1 MAYAALVS
9 LNQAIDMILNRD
21 MYFLYAGAREE
32 ITSIRQHAND
42 LISLLENFP
51 ERANRV
57 KTKIRDLANEAEYL
71 IDEFMWE
78 RFRKGW
84 FFFWLLK
91 GMSTVIY
98 GLKLKRVRDE
108 IRSIAVNM
116 MDDQLSDIPAAS
128 SSRLAARGRN
138 DEVMG
143 LDTDVLEIKNRLC
156 GESSKLEIIPIVG
169 MGGIGKTTLA
179 RKAYDDQLIVE
190 KFHIRVFV
198 QVSQDYNEKEFLT
211 NLLASIEYSIEQM
224 SGQKCES
231 GIAENEYNESKIM
244 ENVYK
249 NLKGRRY
256 VIVMDDVWSTKA
268 WDDVRCI
275 FPDDNNG
282 SRIILT
288 TRLSDIAA
296 DVSSG
301 SPLHQMKFMD
311 ENHSWNLL
319 KQKVFGNGEDCP
331 PELEDTG
338 KAIARGCSGLPLAV
352 VLVAGILST
361 VDRTRASWEEIAKKV
376 NTVADGQIYEILSLS
391 YKHLP
396 HHLRPCFLFMAAI
409 PEDHSIR
416 VSRLIKLWV
425 AEGFLKGQGLEEKAE
440 EYVEDLV
447 KRSLVLVTSWK
458 SNGKIKS
465 CSLHDLVRDMCIRKA
480 EEEKFLLTDRYVLIK
495 ATKHERRISFGH
507 NAGVTRTSI
516 VCHRTTHTILCFGTL
531 GQSFLAF
538 LLSFGLL
545 RVLDG
550 MHCKNMF
557 IPHQLFELH
566 HLKYLALGFTFVI
579 TSAISNLHNLQTLII
594 GHEAGFSEQAPLSA
608 YLPPEI
614 WRMPQL
620 RHLVCYDS
628 FMLPDPNPADGPTP
642 LPLENLQTLMFV
654 RSFGCSKR
662 IVQMLPNLKKL
673 GLVYF
678 EHMVHHLLHNLEDV
692 HQLEKLKIIAQG
704 LFSWEGR
711 INPVFPSSLK
721 KLTLD
726 GGRLPW
732 KDMSI
737 VGGLPHLQVL
747 KLFNGACDGDT
758 WETANG
764 EFQQL
769 QYLHIRGSN
778 LKDWNTES
786 DHFPKLKRLVLYRCW
801 NLTGIPNSMGD
812 ISTLE
817 EVTVDAQNQ
826 SLMNSAL
833 EMLEE
838 QRNNGND
845 VFRLYTLKRR
855 R

>member
-21 MYFLYAGAREE
+21 TYFLYAGEREK

-42 LISLLENFP
+42 LISVLENFP

-57 KTKIRDLANEAEYL
+57 ETKIRDLANEAEYL
-71 IDEFMWE
+71 IEVFMCE
-78 RFRKGW
+78 GFRMGW

-91 GMSTVIY
+91 GMRTVMY
-98 GLKLKRVRDE
+98 ALMLKRVRDE
-108 IRSIAVNM
+108 ICLIAVNM

-128 SSRLAARGRN
+128 SSRVAARGKN
-138 DEVMG
+138 DAVMG
-143 LDTDVLEIKNRLC
+143 LDDDVLAIKSRVR

-179 RKAYDDQLIVE
+179 RKAYDDRLTMEYFDI
-190 KFHIRVFV
+190 HVFV
-198 QVSQDYNEKEFLT
+198 QVSQDYSEKEFLT

-256 VIVMDDVWSTKA
+256 LIVMDDVWSTKA

-311 ENHSWNLL
+311 EYHSWNLL

-338 KAIARGCSGLPLAV
+338 KVIARGCSGLPLAV

-361 VDRTRASWEEIAKKV
+361 VDKTRASWEEIANKV
-376 NTVADGQIYEILSLS
+376 NTVVDGQIDEILSLS

-396 HHLRPCFLFMAAI
+396 HHLRPCFLFMAAF
-409 PEDHSIR
+409 PEDYTIR

-425 AEGFLKGQGLEEKAE
+425 AEGFLKGQNLEEKAE

-447 KRSLVLVTSWK
+447 KRSLVLVSRWK
-458 SNGKIKS
+458 RNGKIKS

-480 EEEKFLLTDRYVLIK
+480 EEEKFLLTDRYVRIK

-507 NAGVTRTSI
+507 SAAM
-516 VCHRTTHTILCFGTL
+516 VCHRTTHTILCFATL
-531 GQSFLAF
+531 DQSFLAF
-538 LLSFGLL
+538 LLGFGLL

-594 GHEAGFSEQAPLSA
+594 GPKARFSEQAPLSA

-614 WRMPQL
+614 WRMLQL

-628 FMLPDPNPADGPTP
+628 FMLPDPADGPTP
-642 LPLENLQTLMFV
+642 LPLENLQTLLFV

-678 EHMVHHLLHNLEDV
+678 EHMVHHLLHNLEDL

-711 INPVFPSSLK
+711 TNPVFPSSLK

-732 KDMSI
+732 EDMSI
-737 VGGLPHLQVL
+737 VGGLSNLQVL
-747 KLFNGACDGDT
+747 KLYNGACDGDT
-758 WETANG
+758 WETAYG

-769 QYLHIRGSN
+769 QFLLIRGSN

-786 DHFPKLKRLVLYRCW
+786 DHFPKLKRLVLHRCW
-801 NLTGIPNSMGD
+801 NLSGIPD

-817 EVTVDAQNQ
+817 KVSVDAQNQ
-826 SLMNSAL
+826 SLMKSAE

-838 QRNNGND
+838 QRDYGND
-845 VFRLYTLKRR
+845 VFQLYYINRR

>member
-21 MYFLYAGAREE
+21 KYFLYAGEREK

-42 LISLLENFP
+42 LISRLENFP

-57 KTKIRDLANEAEYL
+57 ETKIRDLANEAEYL

-98 GLKLKRVRDE
+98 ELKLKRVRDE
-108 IRSIAVNM
+108 ICSIAVNM
-116 MDDQLSDIPAAS
+116 MDDQLSDTPAAS
-128 SSRLAARGRN
+128 SSRLAARGKN
-138 DEVMG
+138 DAVMG
-143 LDTDVLEIKNRLC
+143 LDDDVLEIKRRLC
-156 GESSKLEIIPIVG
+156 GKSSKLEIIPIVG

-179 RKAYDDQLIVE
+179 RKAYDDPSTMDYFDI
-190 KFHIRVFV
+190 HVFV
-198 QVSQDYNEKEFLT
+198 QVSQDYSEKEFLT

-231 GIAENEYNESKIM
+231 GSRRYLGTDVRTEVHKS
-244 ENVYK
+244 
-249 NLKGRRY
+249 LKGRRY
-256 VIVMDDVWSTKA
+256 LIVMDDVWSTKA

-311 ENHSWNLL
+311 EYHSWNLL
-319 KQKVFGNGEDCP
+319 KQKVFVNGEDCP

-338 KAIARGCSGLPLAV
+338 KAIARDCSGLPLAV

-376 NTVADGQIYEILSLS
+376 NTVADGQIDEILSLS

-396 HHLRPCFLFMAAI
+396 HHLRPCFLFMAAF
-409 PEDHSIR
+409 PEDHTVR

-425 AEGFLKGQGLEEKAE
+425 AEGFLKGQSLEEKAE

-447 KRSLVLVTSWK
+447 KKSLVLVTSWK

-465 CSLHDLVRDMCIRKA
+465 CSLHDLVRNMCIRKGR
-480 EEEKFLLTDRYVLIK
+480 EEKFLLTDRYALIN
-495 ATKHERRISFGH
+495 ATAHRRISVGH
-507 NAGVTRTSI
+507 NADVTRTSL
-516 VCHRTTHTILCFGTL
+516 VCRPTTHTILCFRTL

-538 LLSFGLL
+538 LLRFGLL
-545 RVLDG
+545 RVLSV
-550 MHCKNMF
+550 MRCKNMF
-557 IPHQLFELH
+557 IPHQLFELY

-579 TSAISNLHNLQTLII
+579 PSAISNLHNLQTLII
-594 GHEAGFSEQAPLSA
+594 GPKVRFSEQAPLSA

-628 FMLPDPNPADGPTP
+628 FMLLDPNPADGPTP
-642 LPLENLQTLMFV
+642 LPLENLQTLLFV

-662 IVQMLPNLKKL
+662 IVQMLPNLKKM

-678 EHMVHHLLHNLEDV
+678 EHMVHHLLHNLEDL

-704 LFSWEGR
+704 LFCWEGR

-737 VGGLPHLQVL
+737 VGGLPNLQVL
-747 KLFNGACDGDT
+747 KLYNGACDGDT
-758 WETANG
+758 WETADG

-769 QYLHIRGSN
+769 QYLLIWGSN

-786 DHFPKLKRLVLYRCW
+786 DHFPKLKRLVLNRCW
-801 NLTGIPNSMGD
+801 NLTAIPNSIGD

-817 EVTVDAQNQ
+817 MVTVDAQNQ

-833 EMLEE
+833 EMLKE
-838 QRNNGND
+838 QRDYGND
-845 VFRLYTLKRR
+845 EFQLYSINRR

>member
-9 LNQAIDMILNRD
+9 LNQSIDMILNRD
-21 MYFLYAGAREE
+21 KYFLYAGERDK

-57 KTKIRDLANEAEYL
+57 ETKIRDLANEAEYL
-71 IDEFMWE
+71 IDVFMCE
-78 RFRKGW
+78 RFRLGW
-84 FFFWLLK
+84 FFFWLFRK
-91 GMSTVIY
+91 GWLCRKGWLVRYEMR
-98 GLKLKRVRDE
+98 LKRVRDK
-108 IRSIAVNM
+108 ICSIAVNM

-128 SSRLAARGRN
+128 SSRLAARGKN
-138 DEVMG
+138 DAVMG
-143 LDTDVLEIKNRLC
+143 LDDDVLAIKSRLC
-156 GESSKLEIIPIVG
+156 GESSQLKIIPIVG

-179 RKAYDDQLIVE
+179 RKAYDDPLTMEYFDI
-190 KFHIRVFV
+190 HVFV
-198 QVSQDYNEKEFLT
+198 QVSQDYSEKEFLT

-231 GIAENEYNESKIM
+231 GIAENEYNESGIK

-249 NLKGRRY
+249 NLKGMRY
-256 VIVMDDVWSTKA
+256 LIVMDDVWSTKV

-311 ENHSWNLL
+311 QYHSWNLL
-319 KQKVFGNGEDCP
+319 KQKVFGNSEDCP

-361 VDRTRASWEEIAKKV
+361 VDKTRASWEEIAEKV
-376 NTVADGQIYEILSLS
+376 NTVVDGQIDEILSLS

-396 HHLRPCFLFMAAI
+396 HHLRPCFLFMAAF
-409 PEDHSIR
+409 PEDHTVR

-495 ATKHERRISFGH
+495 ATEHERRISIGH
-507 NAGVTRTSI
+507 NAGVNSSSW
-516 VCHRTTHTILCFGTL
+516 TTHTILCFRTL
-531 GQSFLAF
+531 DQSFLAF
-538 LLSFGLL
+538 LLGFGLL
-545 RVLDG
+545 SVLDA
-550 MHCKNMF
+550 MRCKNMF
-557 IPHQLFELH
+557 IPHQVFELH

-579 TSAISNLHNLQTLII
+579 PSAISNLRNLQTLVI
-594 GHEAGFSEQAPLSA
+594 GPKARFSKLAPLSA
-608 YLPPEI
+608 YLPPEV

-628 FMLPDPNPADGPTP
+628 FMLPDPTDGPTP
-642 LPLENLQTLMFV
+642 LPLENLQTLLFV

-678 EHMVHHLLHNLEDV
+678 EHMVHHLLHNLEDL
-692 HQLEKLKIIAQG
+692 HQLQKLSISAKG
-704 LFSWEGR
+704 LFFWEGR
-711 INPVFPSSLK
+711 NPVFPSSLK

-732 KDMSI
+732 EDMSI
-737 VGGLPHLQVL
+737 VGGLPNLQVL
-747 KLFNGACDGDT
+747 KLYNGACDGDT
-758 WETANG
+758 WETADG

-769 QYLHIRGSN
+769 QYLLIWGSN

-786 DHFPKLKRLVLYRCW
+786 DHFPKLKCLKLYRCW
-801 NLTGIPNSMGD
+801 NLTGIPNSIGD

-817 EVTVDAQNQ
+817 RVTVDAQNQ
-826 SLMNSAL
+826 SLMNSAVV
-833 EMLEE
+833 MLEE

-845 VFRLYTLKRR
+845 VFQVYISRR